1 MVHIVLIMGQGL
13 MYTLTVTYYHL
24 VFVRT
29 YLSICVRSLDVRN
42 KTFKLS
48 CNFLTNWIL
57 RSHNIRIVFLKDDTT
72 FYFFKDDD
80 AADTTLSEKY
90 VCLIECLVPTKTK
103 NLSKVVNTRF
113 WPENTFTFLYFI
125 FHSIPCILFLTNFV
139 CEGIIISMVPSA
151 LKFLV

>member
-1 MVHIVLIMGQGL
+1 MICESNFTYNWRIGIIPCLCFMQIHENFNPYVCLIIFIFLKTKLLCCGAYRLNNGPRVNV
-13 MYTLTVTYYHL
+13 TLTVTYYHL

-29 YLSICVRSLDVRN
+29 YISICVRSLDVRN

-103 NLSKVVNTRF
+103 TYQK
-113 WPENTFTFLYFI
+113 W
-125 FHSIPCILFLTNFV
+125 
-139 CEGIIISMVPSA
+139 
-151 LKFLV
+151 